1 MKADYQHS
9 DGEAHVVTL
18 SPDQSLRDA
27 LIQAGRPPHNASRFA
42 SCQGFGTCGTCAV
55 HIEGDVEPKSPAAIE
70 AWRLGF
76 PPHKRESGLRLACQV
91 KPCGDLKV
99 TKHPGYW
106 GQATE

>member
-9 DGEAHVVTL
+9 DGEELVVVL
-18 SPDQSLRDA
+18 SPEESLRDA
-27 LIQAGRPPHNASRFA
+27 LIKAGRPPHNASRFA

-55 HIEGDVEPKSPAAIE
+55 RIEGDVEPKSPSAIE

-91 KPCGDLKV
+91 KPRGDLKV
-99 TKHPGYW
+99 IKHPGYW
-106 GQATE
+106 GQEVE